1 MGCLPLNLAVCL
13 CVLSCA
19 SCPRAAWSCAVVSC
33 LQALQRELPG
43 PVMAVESLRGF
54 LILAVGHRLEM
65 HYKQVTRGYFWGGG
79 HQWITS
85 PFTCTLQ
92 TRSRSMIA
100 WGKHLPQ
107 RVQLVSAPW
116 LVVAFHAVSMPSDT
130 QHHLGS
136 S

>member
-65 HYKQVTRGYFWGGG
+65 HYKQVTRGYWGCVSSVD
-79 HQWITS
+79 HVTFYLYSPDQITLHG
-85 PFTCTLQ
+85 CLGQ
-92 TRSRSMIA
+92 
-100 WGKHLPQ
+100 
-107 RVQLVSAPW
+107 AP
-116 LVVAFHAVSMPSDT
+116 APKGT
-130 QHHLGS
+130 TG
-136 S
+136 